1 MPSKLLCLYLMAVSI
16 IAGSTGLI
24 GRNVLEVLCSK
35 QESVIAL
42 TRRPISDLPTNANEL
57 ILDFDSFEKNGSLPT
72 CNHVFICL
80 GTTIKKAGSQE
91 NFRKVDVGYCLS
103 IAKKAKESGAETL
116 SLVSCIGAD
125 STSKNLYL
133 KTKGELEEAIQ
144 ELKFSVLN
152 IYRPSF
158 LVGQRSEKR
167 LSEIVLLKFVKVMDF
182 VLVGSASKYRSVKAE
197 LLAKTMA
204 SRIDSKP
211 GVNYFYFDD
220 LLK

>member
-1 MPSKLLCLYLMAVSI
+1 MSISI

-24 GRNVLEVLCSK
+24 GRNVVEILCNK

-42 TRRPISDLPTNANEL
+42 TRRTVSDLPINANQL
-57 ILDFDSFEKNGSLPT
+57 VIDFDSFVKNGSLPS
-72 CNHVFICL
+72 CNHAFICL

-91 NFRKVDVGYCLS
+91 NFRKVDIGYCLS

-116 SLVSCIGAD
+116 SLISSIGAD
-125 STSKNLYL
+125 STSKNFYL
-133 KTKGELEEAIQ
+133 RTKGELEEAIQ
-144 ELKFSVLN
+144 ELQFPVVN
-152 IYRPSF
+152 IFRPSF

-167 LSEIVLLKFVKVMDF
+167 LSEVVVLKFAKIMDF
-182 VLVGSASKYRSVKAE
+182 FLVGSASKYRSVKAE
-197 LLAKTMA
+197 LLAKTMV

-220 LLK
+220 FLKENS